1 MCSVLSSPIIL
12 TYLSLL
18 DEKGAVEDVFDGGGE
33 TVPIEDE
40 GEVVDGL
47 LPALLVPGYDQVVK
61 MVMSGHISTP
71 HMENRVYV
79 CPRQNLPYFQH
90 YPIFSTILM

>member
-1 MCSVLSSPIIL
+1 MYSALSSLINLSISL

-47 LPALLVPGYDQVVK
+47 LPALFVPG
-61 MVMSGHISTP
+61 
-71 HMENRVYV
+71 
-79 CPRQNLPYFQH
+79 
-90 YPIFSTILM
+90 